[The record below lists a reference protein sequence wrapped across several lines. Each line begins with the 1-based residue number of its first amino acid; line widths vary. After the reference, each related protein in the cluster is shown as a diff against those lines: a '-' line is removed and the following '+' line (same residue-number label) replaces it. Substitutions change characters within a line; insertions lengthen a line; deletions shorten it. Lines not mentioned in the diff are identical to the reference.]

1 MIKRLEQVAA
11 LVVAAGLA
19 IVSYWLFFSWA
30 GGGDSNRRHQPSR
43 SALPVHDL
51 RRLQPA
57 SRLEQP
63 TVAVAIV
70 DPRQVLP
77 HLLGGDGQTLGL
89 TDGHNLAQGTAG
101 VLQGLAE
108 QGLGELGVAADPR
121 VELGGIAGGHRG

>member
-30 GGGDSNRRHQPSR
+30 GGGDANRRHQPSR
-43 SALPVHDL
+43 SVLPWHDL
-51 RRLQPA
+51 RRSQPA
-57 SRLEQP
+57 SGFEQP
-63 TVAVAIV
+63 AVAVAIV
-70 DPRQVLP
+70 HPRQVFS

-89 TDGHNLAQGTAG
+89 TDGHNLAQGSAG
-101 VLQGLAE
+101 ILQGLAE

-121 VELGGIAGGHRG
+121 IELGGIAGGHRG

>member
-30 GGGDSNRRHQPSR
+30 GGGDANRRHQPPR
-43 SALPVHDL
+43 SALPTDRPH
-51 RRLQPA
+51 RSQPA
-57 SRLEQP
+57 SGLEQP
-63 TVAVAIV
+63 AVAVAIV
-70 DPRQVLP
+70 HPGQVLS

-89 TDGHNLAQGTAG
+89 TDGHNLAQGSAG
-101 VLQGLAE
+101 ILQGLAE
-108 QGLGELGVAADPR
+108 QGLGEPGIAADPR